1 MLLRL
6 SLLMVPT
13 ATATP
18 PAGYYLVWAD
28 EFSGS
33 SLDSTKWAAWS
44 GPNRNAV
51 NTPNAA
57 TVSGGY
63 LAITTYTTNGTHY
76 SAILST
82 DGKFRY
88 RYGYLEASI
97 DFHTTPGM
105 WSGFWLQSPTEGQFI
120 GDPAASGAE
129 IDVCEHRASDTN
141 GTNIDSFVQT
151 TVHWDGYA
159 TDHQQRNSGNIG
171 SGLGTGFHSYGC
183 LWDSTNYFF
192 LIDGVQQWAT
202 NAGHSDRT
210 EFVLLSSEVQDA
222 YWAGVV
228 PPGGYGDFLTSTTRM
243 VVDYVRY
250 YAPTTTVFWTG
261 GGSTDWST
269 AGNWLGGR
277 VASAD
282 SDIVFSY
289 FSVGNFA
296 VSLSQNTSVG
306 SLSIQE
312 AGPVSVN
319 NKALTL
325 GSGGIDMLSAVS
337 DAAVNSPLVLGAAQ
351 TWKVAGGRLLTVN
364 GVMSGTGNLTL
375 SGRGTVALPATNRHS
390 GSITLSNGT
399 LLVSGVTGTN
409 TLTVAGGTLTGAGR
423 ITGPVI
429 VTAGGTLAPGTS
441 IGTLT
446 ISNNLTLQPGSFAS
460 VELSQ
465 TAGTCDKVTG
475 LANVTFGGTLRV
487 NNLSGT
493 LASRDAFKLFDAASY
508 SGAFARITPLTPG
521 TNLAWDTSSLTAD
534 GTLRV
539 MSTLSPSITA
549 QMSRSQFNLSW
560 PTDHIGWRL
569 QAQTNAPGFG
579 LTTNWATVPGSLTT
593 NRILGTV
600 NPNVGSVFFRLAS
613 PHFST
618 AQFAPGDL
626 VVLQVGNGTIGSAGA
641 PGFLNEYSSAG
652 GPCVYQLPLPTTGAS
667 ALVFGPSDYG
677 GALSLSPD
685 AQLLVVE
692 GYNVP
697 AGSYSGSS
705 IDTSSTTGS
714 LAIPRAVGSVNAAGT
729 FTLNATTTKFSGS
742 TIRSAVT
749 DGHGN
754 YWAGG
759 GLGGIVYLGI
769 QSPPATLSTVSSAS
783 RNLGLFNGRLYFTET
798 GSGHGVMAFSGTP
811 TSAAT
816 PTLVLSTDGTGSG
829 TPSPKGFA
837 FNPALTIAYVA
848 DNRTAS
854 TGGGIQRF
862 NWNGA
867 AWAYA
872 YTLGY
877 TLSSSKQVWDIA
889 ADFSASAPVLYA
901 VTGESTANHLVS
913 VTDTGPGSAYTI
925 LATAP
930 AGDAFRGVA
939 FAPVQPAQ

>member
-1 MLLRL
+1 ME
-6 SLLMVPT
+6 VN
-13 ATATP
+13 
-18 PAGYYLVWAD
+18 AGLQV
-28 EFSGS
+28 
-33 SLDSTKWAAWS
+33 
-44 GPNRNAV
+44 
-51 NTPNAA
+51 
-57 TVSGGY
+57 
-63 LAITTYTTNGTHY
+63 AIPVTEL
-76 SAILST
+76 AILST

-141 GTNIDSFVQT
+141 GSNIDSFVQT

-282 SDIVFSY
+282 SDVVFSY

-296 VSLSQNTSVG
+296 VSLGQNTSVG

-351 TWKVAGGRLLTVN
+351 AWRVAGGLLLTVN

-375 SGRGTVALPATNRHS
+375 SGRGTVALPATNTHS

-409 TLTVAGGTLTGAGR
+409 TVTGAGGRWGCPATNTHGGSIALSNGTLLVSGVPGTNTLTVAGGTLTGSGR
-423 ITGPVI
+423 IIGPVI
-429 VTAGGTLAPGTS
+429 VTAGGTLAPGMS

-446 ISNNLTLQPGSFAS
+446 ISNNLTLQLGSFTS
-460 VELSQ
+460 VELSK

-475 LANVTFGGTLRV
+475 LANVAFGGTLRV

-493 LASRDAFKLFDAASY
+493 LASRDAFKLFDAASH

-539 MSTLSPSITA
+539 MSTLSPNITA

-579 LTTNWATVPGSLTT
+579 LTTNWATVPGSLTA

-600 NPNVGSVFFRLAS
+600 NPNVGSVFFRLAW

-626 VVLQVGNGTIGSAGA
+626 VVLQVDNGTIGFAGA
-641 PGFLNEYSSAG
+641 PGFLNEYSPAG

-667 ALVFGPSDYG
+667 ALVF
-677 GALSLSPD
+677 
-685 AQLLVVE
+685 
-692 GYNVP
+692 
-697 AGSYSGSS
+697 
-705 IDTSSTTGS
+705 
-714 LAIPRAVGSVNAAGT
+714 
-729 FTLNATTTKFSGS
+729 
-742 TIRSAVT
+742 RSEE
-749 DGHGN
+749 
-754 YWAGG
+754 
-759 GLGGIVYLGI
+759 
-769 QSPPATLSTVSSAS
+769 
-783 RNLGLFNGRLYFTET
+783 R
-798 GSGHGVMAFSGTP
+798 
-811 TSAAT
+811 
-816 PTLVLSTDGTGSG
+816 
-829 TPSPKGFA
+829 
-837 FNPALTIAYVA
+837 
-848 DNRTAS
+848 
-854 TGGGIQRF
+854 
-862 NWNGA
+862 
-867 AWAYA
+867 
-872 YTLGY
+872 
-877 TLSSSKQVWDIA
+877 
-889 ADFSASAPVLYA
+889 
-901 VTGESTANHLVS
+901 
-913 VTDTGPGSAYTI
+913 
-925 LATAP
+925 
-930 AGDAFRGVA
+930 
-939 FAPVQPAQ
+939 